1 MRPTASP
8 QHAIIRPPGFYSKSL
23 MSRIDTLLARMTLAE
38 KLGQLTMTASG
49 YTVTGP
55 VLAGDSTQSIVDGT
69 VGNLLNMVGAG
80 PTHEMQRLAVEKS
93 RLGIPLLIGL
103 DIIHG
108 HRTLFPIP
116 LAEAGAFD
124 EALWERTAREAARE
138 GAADGLA
145 MTFAPMLDVSRDPRW
160 GRTAEGPGEDPWL
173 NARIAQAKVRG
184 FQGDDLSS
192 AESLA
197 ACAKHFVA
205 YGAVTAGR
213 EYAAVDIS
221 ERTLHEVHLP
231 GFAAAVRAGVAT
243 LMPAFTDLN
252 GVPMTAHIPLL
263 RDWLRG
269 EMGWDGVI
277 VSDYN
282 AIAELIRHG
291 VAADLADAAVLAL
304 KAGVDIDMMADAYR
318 KGLPVALE
326 QGRVTIEEIDASVR
340 RVLRLKEQLGLFDD
354 PYRRGATPEP
364 AAVVAERHAVAR
376 DAARKSLVM
385 LKNERDTLPL
395 PAAPKALCVIG
406 PLADAITEMKG
417 PWWGAGEHEPA
428 VSVLAGLRAALP
440 QTDIRHAPGVAIESA
455 DNSAED
461 SGIETAVALCEGAD
475 AVLLCLGERATM
487 SGEAASRAT
496 PALPGRQQAL
506 AEAVTARAHALG
518 IPVVAILFSGR
529 PLVVP
534 WLAEHADALLA
545 AWFLGIE
552 AGHAI
557 ADVVTGR
564 AGPGGRT
571 PMSWPRAI
579 GQVPVFFGQRPSGRP
594 MNPADYFTSKYQ
606 DVDNTPLYAFGHG
619 LTYGRFSHDELR
631 VEPRRAREQDTI
643 KVSVTLRNDGAR
655 EAEETVF
662 LFARGKL
669 GRVTRP
675 LLELKGYAKLRLK
688 PGEAGTVNL
697 ALPAA
702 ELRYLGP
709 DLQPVFEAGEV
720 EILVGPSADPAGL
733 LRQAIELY

>member
-1 MRPTASP
+1 
-8 QHAIIRPPGFYSKSL
+8 
-23 MSRIDTLLARMTLAE
+23 MSRIDTLMARMTLSE
-38 KLGQLTMTASG
+38 KLGQLTMTASS

-55 VLAGDSTQSIVDGT
+55 VLAGDSTQSIIDGT

-80 PTHEMQRLAVEKS
+80 PVHEMQRLAVEKS

-116 LAEAGAFD
+116 PAEAGIFD

-184 FQGDDLSS
+184 FQGAELSS
-192 AESLA
+192 AESLD
-197 ACAKHFVA
+197 ACAKHFFA
-205 YGAVTAGR
+205 YGAVNAGR
-213 EYAAVDIS
+213 EYAEVDIS
-221 ERTLHEVHLP
+221 ERTLREVHLP

-252 GVPMTAHIPLL
+252 GVPMTAHVPLL

-269 EMGWDGVI
+269 EMGFDGVI

-282 AIAELIRHG
+282 AIGELIKHG

-318 KGLPVALE
+318 KGLPIALE
-326 QGRVTIEEIDASVR
+326 QGRVTIEEIDVCVR

-364 AAVVAERHAVAR
+364 AAAIAERHALAR
-376 DAARKSLVM
+376 EVGSKAIVM
-385 LKNERDTLPL
+385 LKNERDALPL
-395 PAAPKALCVIG
+395 PAGAKALCVIG
-406 PLADAITEMKG
+406 PLADASTEMKG

-440 QTDIRHAPGVAIESA
+440 RTDIRHATGVAIEDA
-455 DNSAED
+455 DD
-461 SGIETAVALCEGAD
+461 SGIEAAVRLCDGAD
-475 AVLLCLGERATM
+475 AVLLCLGERAPM

-506 AEAVTARAHALG
+506 AEAVTARARTLG
-518 IPVVAILFSGR
+518 IPVIAILFSGR
-529 PLVVP
+529 PLVIP
-534 WLAEHADALLA
+534 WLSEHADALLA
-545 AWFLGIE
+545 AWFLGVE

-564 AGPGGRT
+564 VSPGGRT
-571 PMSWPRAI
+571 TMSWPRAL
-579 GQVPVFFGQRPSGRP
+579 GQVPIFFGQRPTGRP
-594 MNPADYFTSKYQ
+594 MNPADHFTSKYL
-606 DVDNTPLYAFGHG
+606 DVPNTPLYDFGHG
-619 LTYGRFSHDELR
+619 LTYGRFEYDELR
-631 VEPRRAREQDTI
+631 VEPRRVREQDRLAI
-643 KVSVTLRNDGAR
+643 SVSLRNVGAR

-662 LFARGKL
+662 LFVRHKL
-669 GRVTRP
+669 SCVTRP
-675 LLELKGYAKLRLK
+675 LLELKGFAKLRLM
-688 PGEAGTVNL
+688 PGEAGSVTL
-697 ALPAA
+697 ELPAA
-702 ELRYLGP
+702 ELRHLGP
-709 DLQPVFEAGEV
+709 DLQPMFEAGDV
-720 EILVGPSADPAGL
+720 EILAGPSAGQAGL
-733 LRQAIELY
+733 LRQIVELY